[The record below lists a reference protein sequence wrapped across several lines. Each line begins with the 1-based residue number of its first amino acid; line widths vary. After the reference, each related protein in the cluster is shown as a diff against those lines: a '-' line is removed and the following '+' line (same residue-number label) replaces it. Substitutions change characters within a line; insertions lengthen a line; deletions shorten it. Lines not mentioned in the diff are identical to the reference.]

1 MFRILSLFSASAF
14 RFMAGEQVRK
24 AQAAFHEPSLGAPTF
39 LSAWGAWKGL
49 ADKNVGAP
57 SQFMAST
64 RFNKFGLG
72 ALKTARW
79 LVLAASLAGLIPGS
93 VCAFPP
99 APHHLVYGLVRDEMG
114 EPISLNT
121 AQVILE
127 SSTGVQIRG
136 LIVPN
141 LEPGVNYRLSVP
153 MDAGTGPFSSRTCPP
168 SINRR

>member
-1 MFRILSLFSASAF
+1 MESLAAYFAF
-14 RFMAGEQVRK
+14 FAVV
-24 AQAAFHEPSLGAPTF
+24 HSI
-39 LSAWGAWKGL
+39 L
-49 ADKNVGAP
+49 ADPRFKTWAGKRFGNV
-57 SQFMAST
+57 FD
-64 RFNKFGLG
+64 
-72 ALKTARW
+72 RW
-79 LVLAASLAGLIPGS
+79 QRLAYTVLAASLAGLIPGS

-99 APHHLVYGLVRDEMG
+99 APHHLVYGLVSDEMG
-114 EPISLNT
+114 ETISLNT